1 MWRAWRNRSGAVL
14 LDRLRNPGVPV
25 KCVPNETEKYGRRHN
40 IGLRLSRPLKSGHDA
55 RKAPMN
61 RDKSENRPPPLV
73 SLFRGLYTRVAQKL
87 GVDPSYV
94 SRVARGERESDA
106 VTAVLST
113 EMRKIFERA
122 GNHNGNHSHLTA
134 NHDGKHSSG
143 ASRVAAKEKKAQ
155 KQEANLTVASVR
167 KETAQPRVA
176 KSARI
181 EE

>member
-1 MWRAWRNRSGAVL
+1 MN
-14 LDRLRNPGVPV
+14 
-25 KCVPNETEKYGRRHN
+25 HN
-40 IGLRLSRPLKSGHDA
+40 KS
-55 RKAPMN
+55 
-61 RDKSENRPPPLV
+61 SNRPPPLV
-73 SLFRGLYTRVAQKL
+73 SLFRGLYTRVAKRL

-106 VTAVLST
+106 VKAVLST

-122 GNHNGNHSHLTA
+122 GTHNGNHSSHAT
-134 NHDGKHSSG
+134 NHDGNRST
-143 ASRVAAKEKKAQ
+143 AMALAKKK
-155 KQEANLTVASVR
+155 KTTKEEADLTVASVK

>member
-1 MWRAWRNRSGAVL
+1 
-14 LDRLRNPGVPV
+14 
-25 KCVPNETEKYGRRHN
+25 
-40 IGLRLSRPLKSGHDA
+40 
-55 RKAPMN
+55 MN
-61 RDKSENRPPPLV
+61 RDKSANRPPPLV

-106 VTAVLST
+106 VKAVLST

-122 GNHNGNHSHLTA
+122 GNHNGNHFRLTS
-134 NHDGKHSSG
+134 NHDGNHSG
-143 ASRVAAKEKKAQ
+143 GTSRVAAKGKKTQ
-155 KQEANLTVASVR
+155 KEVTNLTVASVK
-167 KETAQPRVA
+167 KETAQPRIA

>member
-1 MWRAWRNRSGAVL
+1 
-14 LDRLRNPGVPV
+14 
-25 KCVPNETEKYGRRHN
+25 VPNETEKYVGRYN
-40 IGLRLSRPLKSGHDA
+40 IGVRLPRPLKSGHDA
-55 RKAPMN
+55 RKDPMN
-61 RDKSENRPPPLV
+61 RDKSANRPPPLV

-106 VTAVLST
+106 VKAVLST

-122 GNHNGNHSHLTA
+122 GNHNGNHFRLTP
-134 NHDGKHSSG
+134 NHDGNHSSG
-143 ASRVAAKEKKAQ
+143 TSRVAAKKKVQ
-155 KQEANLTVASVR
+155 KREADLIVATIR

-181 EE
+181 KD